1 MIADARMT
9 IVSKDAIR
17 PGITWEEIEKL
28 LRGSAFRAADRDL
41 VHLSRRAFESIT
53 CTAHS
58 LAEHAKRS
66 LLRDHIV
73 HDFFCDPIRLG
84 GKTVHQSGI
93 AQNIDG

>member
-17 PGITWEEIEKL
+17 PGITWEEIEKV
-28 LRGSAFRAADRDL
+28 LRGSAFRAADREL
-41 VHLSRRAFESIT
+41 VHLSWRTFESIT

-66 LLRDHIV
+66 LLCDHIV
-73 HDFFCDPIRLG
+73 NYLFCDPIRLG
-84 GKTVHQSGI
+84 REAVHQSGI
-93 AQNIDG
+93 A